1 MPPPR
6 RRTRKRP
13 SGGKGGSRRGR
24 PGGSSNRRSFKEFRD
39 RNRPSPSKRTT
50 STFDDSGRESGIRA
64 ASTTTRADKK
74 KSLEQ
79 SIGSLDRRINNALK
93 DNNLDL
99 VKDLRSRQN
108 RFVKNLGFFNAT
120 NTAGGVARTNDG
132 RIIRTSD
139 GSPVLTNAGLAAFNK
154 TIDRDFLNPTRKL
167 INENPK
173 AYAAM
178 YPVTD
183 QLRQGLPGIR
193 VAKEFLGMDD
203 KQQKYTDAQM
213 PGQRYALDKDF
224 GAGEGMSTPEIMDDE
239 IIADDFD
246 KRLDVAPDAV
256 PLDDLGDSGII
267 SPTDA
272 DPNTPGLQ
280 KPPKTV
286 PDPANLLELL
296 FDANR
301 NEPGIQIFNPNPQE
315 SDKFPSIAPDL
326 FKNIGAAFDADP
338 NTPGVQIFNP
348 NPSGNRNVNMQV
360 KEPSGPMIQ
369 VDENP
374 FISGTQV
381 SGDNFFNQVANNTT
395 IMKENIANSNLTA
408 DQKQVLLNEVD
419 NQMKENVSG
428 LDMLTSDAPV
438 SLPQV
443 VDQQL
448 DNANPASE
456 AAALEILNSLSNNQ
470 NRGFNISGLFDANP
484 NVPGVQI
491 FNTNPNRNAVNN
503 QGGGFSL
510 ADLFDANPDQ
520 EGFQLFNFN
529 RNR

>member
-108 RFVKNLGFFNAT
+108 RFVKNLGYFNAT
-120 NTAGGVARTNDG
+120 NTDGGVARTRDG
-132 RIIRTSD
+132 RVIRTSD
-139 GSPVLTNAGLAAFNK
+139 GSPVLTNKGLAAFNE
-154 TIDRDFLNPTRKL
+154 TIDRDFLDPTRKL
-167 INENPK
+167 INENPQ

-178 YPVTD
+178 YPITN

-193 VAKEFLGMDD
+193 AAKEFLGMDD

-213 PGQRYALDKDF
+213 PGERYALDKDF
-224 GAGEGMSTPEIMDDE
+224 GAGTGPEIMDDA

-246 KRLDVAPDAV
+246 KSLDVAPDAV
-256 PLDDLGDSGII
+256 PLPDTNVTIR
-267 SPTDA
+267 
-272 DPNTPGLQ
+272 Q
-280 KPPKTV
+280 KPQ
-286 PDPANLLELL
+286 PDAQDFTLLERL
-296 FDANR
+296 FDADR
-301 NEPGIQIFNPNPQE
+301 SEPGIQIFNTNPQE
-315 SDKFPSIAPDL
+315 SDRFPPIAPDL
-326 FKNIGAAFDADP
+326 FKNLGTKIFDADP
-338 NTPGVQIFNP
+338 NTPGIQFFNP
-348 NPSGNRNVNMQV
+348 NPSGNKNVNMQV
-360 KEPSGPMIQ
+360 KEPGGPMMQ
-369 VDENP
+369 VDKNP

-381 SGDNFFNQVANNTT
+381 SGDNFVNQVANNTT
-395 IMKENIANSNLTA
+395 VMKENIANSNLSA
-408 DQKQVLLNEVD
+408 DQKQVLMNEVD
-419 NQMKENVSG
+419 RQMTQFQPSSG

-448 DNANPASE
+448 NNANPASE
-456 AAALEILNSLSNNQ
+456 AAALEILNSLNNNQ
-470 NRGFNISGLFDANP
+470 NR
-484 NVPGVQI
+484 
-491 FNTNPNRNAVNN
+491 
-503 QGGGFSL
+503 GFSL

-520 EGFQLFNFN
+520 KGFQLFNLNPN
-529 RNR
+529 R

>member
-1 MPPPR
+1 MPRGRGPR
-6 RRTRKRP
+6 RVSQAKRRRVQRNVKRRA
-13 SGGKGGSRRGR
+13 SQRRDRIRDQARAGGGGGGGANVAT
-24 PGGSSNRRSFKEFRD
+24 GGSS
-39 RNRPSPSKRTT
+39 TA
-50 STFDDSGRESGIRA
+50 RESGIA
-64 ASTTTRADKK
+64 ANQTQNKK
-74 KSLEQ
+74 KSLQQ

-108 RFVKNLGFFNAT
+108 RFVKQLGYFNAT

-132 RIIRTSD
+132 RILRTSD
-139 GSPVLTNAGLAAFNK
+139 GSPVLTNRGLAAFEN
-154 TIDRDFLNPTRKL
+154 TVDRDFLDPTRKL
-167 INENPK
+167 INENPE

-178 YPVTD
+178 YPVAN
-183 QLRQGLPGIR
+183 QLRQGFPGSR
-193 VAKEFLGMDD
+193 FLKGLAGVDD
-203 KQQKYTDAQM
+203 KQQQFTDDKM

-224 GAGEGMSTPEIMDDE
+224 GKGAGATGPEFMDDE

-256 PLDDLGDSGII
+256 PLDDSGII

-286 PDPANLLELL
+286 PDPANLLERL

-301 NEPGIQIFNPNPQE
+301 NEPGIQLFNPNPLP
-315 SDKFPSIAPDL
+315 SDRMPPFAPDL
-326 FKNIGAAFDADP
+326 FKNIGTKLFDADP
-338 NTPGVQIFNP
+338 NTPGIQIFNT

-360 KEPSGPMIQ
+360 KEPSGPMMQ

-374 FISGTQV
+374 FVSGTQV
-381 SGDNFFNQVANNTT
+381 SGDNFANQVANNTT
-395 IMKENIANSNLTA
+395 VMKENIANAPNLNA
-408 DQKQVLLNEVD
+408 DQKQVLLNQID
-419 NQMKENVSG
+419 NQMTQNVSG

-438 SLPQV
+438 LLPQV

-448 DNANPASE
+448 NNANPASE
-456 AAALEILNSLSNNQ
+456 AAALEVLNSLNNNQ
-470 NRGFNISGLFDANP
+470 NR
-484 NVPGVQI
+484 
-491 FNTNPNRNAVNN
+491 
-503 QGGGFSL
+503 GFSL

-529 RNR
+529 PNR

>member
-39 RNRPSPSKRTT
+39 RNRRKSNVATGGSSTARERGIIAANTT
-50 STFDDSGRESGIRA
+50 DRNT
-64 ASTTTRADKK
+64 KK

-108 RFVKNLGFFNAT
+108 KFVKNLGYFNAT

-132 RIIRTSD
+132 RVLRTSD
-139 GSPVLTNAGLAAFNK
+139 GSPVLTNKGLAAFQN
-154 TIDRDFLNPTRKL
+154 TVDRDFLDPTRKL
-167 INENPK
+167 INENPE
-173 AYAAM
+173 AYAKM
-178 YPVTD
+178 YPIAN
-183 QLRQGLPGIR
+183 QLRQGLPGSR
-193 VAKEFLGMDD
+193 LLKGLAGVDD
-203 KQQKYTDAQM
+203 KQQQYTDDQM

-224 GAGEGMSTPEIMDDE
+224 GAGTGPEFMDDA

-246 KRLDVAPDAV
+246 KSLDVAPDAV
-256 PLDDLGDSGII
+256 PLPDTNVIVR
-267 SPTDA
+267 
-272 DPNTPGLQ
+272 Q
-280 KPPKTV
+280 KPQ
-286 PDPANLLELL
+286 PDASDRTLLETL

-301 NEPGIQIFNPNPQE
+301 DEPGIQLFNPNPTPGE
-315 SDKFPSIAPDL
+315 DRSLNLAPNL
-326 FKNIGAAFDADP
+326 FKNIGSAFDADP
-338 NTPGVQIFNP
+338 NTPGIQIFNT
-348 NPSGNRNVNMQV
+348 NPGQRVV
-360 KEPSGPMIQ
+360 EKAPSGPMMQ

-374 FISGTQV
+374 FTSGTQV
-381 SGDNFFNQVANNTT
+381 SGDNFANQVANNTT
-395 IMKENIANSNLTA
+395 IMKENIANAPNLNA
-408 DQKQVLLNEVD
+408 DQKQILMNEVD
-419 NQMKENVSG
+419 RQMTQFQPSSG

-448 DNANPASE
+448 NNANPASE
-456 AAALEILNSLSNNQ
+456 AAALEVLNSLNNNQ
-470 NRGFNISGLFDANP
+470 NR
-484 NVPGVQI
+484 
-491 FNTNPNRNAVNN
+491 
-503 QGGGFSL
+503 GFSL

-520 EGFQLFNFN
+520 EGFQLFNLNPN
-529 RNR
+529 R

>member
-1 MPPPR
+1 MPRGRGPR
-6 RRTRKRP
+6 RVSQAKRRRVQRNVKRRA
-13 SGGKGGSRRGR
+13 SQRRDRIRDQARAGGGGGGGANVAT
-24 PGGSSNRRSFKEFRD
+24 GGSS
-39 RNRPSPSKRTT
+39 TA
-50 STFDDSGRESGIRA
+50 RESGIA
-64 ASTTTRADKK
+64 ANQTQNKK
-74 KSLEQ
+74 KSLQQ

-108 RFVKNLGFFNAT
+108 RFVKQLGYFNAT

-132 RIIRTSD
+132 RILRTSD
-139 GSPVLTNAGLAAFNK
+139 GSPVLTNRGLAAFEN
-154 TIDRDFLNPTRKL
+154 TVDRDFLDPTRKL
-167 INENPK
+167 INENPE

-178 YPVTD
+178 YPVAN
-183 QLRQGLPGIR
+183 QLRQGFPGSR
-193 VAKEFLGMDD
+193 FLKGLAGVDD
-203 KQQKYTDAQM
+203 KQQQFTDDKM

-224 GAGEGMSTPEIMDDE
+224 GKGAGATGPEFMDDE

-256 PLDDLGDSGII
+256 PLDDSGII

-286 PDPANLLELL
+286 PDPANLLERL

-301 NEPGIQIFNPNPQE
+301 NEPGIQLFNPNPLP
-315 SDKFPSIAPDL
+315 SDRMPPFAPDL
-326 FKNIGAAFDADP
+326 LKNIGTKLFDADP
-338 NTPGVQIFNP
+338 NTPGIQIFNT

-360 KEPSGPMIQ
+360 KEPSGPMMQ

-374 FISGTQV
+374 FVSGTQV
-381 SGDNFFNQVANNTT
+381 SGDNFANQVANNTT
-395 IMKENIANSNLTA
+395 VMKENIANAPNLNA
-408 DQKQVLLNEVD
+408 DQKQVLLNQID
-419 NQMKENVSG
+419 NQMTQNVSG

-438 SLPQV
+438 LLPQV

-448 DNANPASE
+448 NNANPASE
-456 AAALEILNSLSNNQ
+456 AAALEILNSLNNNQ
-470 NRGFNISGLFDANP
+470 NR
-484 NVPGVQI
+484 
-491 FNTNPNRNAVNN
+491 
-503 QGGGFSL
+503 GFSL

-529 RNR
+529 PNR

>member
-50 STFDDSGRESGIRA
+50 STFDDSGRESGIMA

-79 SIGSLDRRINNALK
+79 SIGSLDRRIQNALK

-132 RIIRTSD
+132 RILRTRD
-139 GSPVLTNAGLAAFNK
+139 GNPVLTNAGLAAFNE
-154 TIDRDFLNPTRKL
+154 TIDRDFLDPTRKL
-167 INENPK
+167 INENPE
-173 AYAAM
+173 AYSKM

-183 QLRQGLPGIR
+183 QLRRGLPGTRIAR
-193 VAKEFLGMDD
+193 EFLGMED

-246 KRLDVAPDAV
+246 KSLDVAPDAV
-256 PLDDLGDSGII
+256 PLPDTNVTIR
-267 SPTDA
+267 
-272 DPNTPGLQ
+272 Q
-280 KPPKTV
+280 KPQ
-286 PDPANLLELL
+286 PDAQDFTLLERL
-296 FDANR
+296 FDADR
-301 NEPGIQIFNPNPQE
+301 SEPGIQIFNTNPQE
-315 SDKFPSIAPDL
+315 SDRFPPIAPDL
-326 FKNIGAAFDADP
+326 FKNLGTKIFDADP
-338 NTPGVQIFNP
+338 NTPGIQFFNP
-348 NPSGNRNVNMQV
+348 NPSGNKNVNMQV
-360 KEPSGPMIQ
+360 KEPGGPMMQ
-369 VDENP
+369 VDKNP

-381 SGDNFFNQVANNTT
+381 SGDNFVNQVANNTT
-395 IMKENIANSNLTA
+395 VMKENIANSNLSA
-408 DQKQVLLNEVD
+408 DQKQVLMNEVD
-419 NQMKENVSG
+419 RQMTQFQPSSG

-448 DNANPASE
+448 NNANPASE
-456 AAALEILNSLSNNQ
+456 AAALEILNSLNNNQ
-470 NRGFNISGLFDANP
+470 NR
-484 NVPGVQI
+484 
-491 FNTNPNRNAVNN
+491 
-503 QGGGFSL
+503 GFSL

-520 EGFQLFNFN
+520 EGFQLFNLNPN
-529 RNR
+529 R

>member
-6 RRTRKRP
+6 RRTRRRP

-24 PGGSSNRRSFKEFRD
+24 PGGSTNRRSFKEFRD

-286 PDPANLLELL
+286 PDPANLMERL
-296 FDANR
+296 FDTDR
-301 NEPGIQIFNPNPQE
+301 SEPGIQIFNPNPQE

-448 DNANPASE
+448 NNANPASE
-456 AAALEILNSLSNNQ
+456 AAALEILNSLNNNQ
-470 NRGFNISGLFDANP
+470 NK
-484 NVPGVQI
+484 
-491 FNTNPNRNAVNN
+491 
-503 QGGGFSL
+503 GFSL

-529 RNR
+529 PNR

>member
-6 RRTRKRP
+6 RRTRRRP

-108 RFVKNLGFFNAT
+108 RFVKNLGYFNAT
-120 NTAGGVARTNDG
+120 NTDGGVARTRDG
-132 RIIRTSD
+132 RVIRTSD
-139 GSPVLTNAGLAAFNK
+139 GSPVLTNKGLAAFEN
-154 TIDRDFLNPTRKL
+154 TVDRDFLDPTRKL
-167 INENPK
+167 INENPE

-178 YPVTD
+178 YPVAN
-183 QLRQGLPGIR
+183 QLRQGLPGSR
-193 VAKEFLGMDD
+193 FLKGLAGVDD
-203 KQQKYTDAQM
+203 KQQQYTDSQM

-224 GAGEGMSTPEIMDDE
+224 GAGTGPEIMDDA

-246 KRLDVAPDAV
+246 KSLDVAPDAV
-256 PLDDLGDSGII
+256 PLPDTNVTIR
-267 SPTDA
+267 
-272 DPNTPGLQ
+272 Q
-280 KPPKTV
+280 KPQ
-286 PDPANLLELL
+286 PDAQDFTLLERL
-296 FDANR
+296 FDADR
-301 NEPGIQIFNPNPQE
+301 SEPGIQIFNTNPQE
-315 SDKFPSIAPDL
+315 SDRFPPIAPDL
-326 FKNIGAAFDADP
+326 FKNLGTKIFDADP
-338 NTPGVQIFNP
+338 NTPGIQFFNP
-348 NPSGNRNVNMQV
+348 NPSGNKNVNMQV
-360 KEPSGPMIQ
+360 KEPGGPMMQ
-369 VDENP
+369 VDKNP

-381 SGDNFFNQVANNTT
+381 SGDNFVNQVANNTT
-395 IMKENIANSNLTA
+395 VMKENIANSNLSA
-408 DQKQVLLNEVD
+408 DQKQVLMNEVD
-419 NQMKENVSG
+419 RQMTQFQPSSG

-448 DNANPASE
+448 NNANPASE
-456 AAALEILNSLSNNQ
+456 AAALEILNSLNNNQ
-470 NRGFNISGLFDANP
+470 NR
-484 NVPGVQI
+484 
-491 FNTNPNRNAVNN
+491 
-503 QGGGFSL
+503 GFSL

-520 EGFQLFNFN
+520 KGFQLFNLNPN
-529 RNR
+529 R

>member
-1 MPPPR
+1 MPRGRGPR
-6 RRTRKRP
+6 KVNRAKRKRVQRNVKRRAMQRRDRIRDQARAGGGG
-13 SGGKGGSRRGR
+13 SGGANVAT
-24 PGGSSNRRSFKEFRD
+24 GGSS
-39 RNRPSPSKRTT
+39 TA
-50 STFDDSGRESGIRA
+50 RESGIIA
-64 ASTTTRADKK
+64 ANTTDRNTKK

-108 RFVKNLGFFNAT
+108 KFVKNLGYFNAT

-132 RIIRTSD
+132 RILRTSD
-139 GSPVLTNAGLAAFNK
+139 GSPVLTNKGLAAFEN
-154 TIDRDFLNPTRKL
+154 TVDRDFLDPTRKL
-167 INENPK
+167 INENPE

-178 YPVTD
+178 YPVAN
-183 QLRQGLPGIR
+183 QLRQGLPGTRALKGLAGI
-193 VAKEFLGMDD
+193 DD
-203 KQQKYTDAQM
+203 KQQQYTDDQM

-224 GAGEGMSTPEIMDDE
+224 GKGAGFTGPEFMDDE

-246 KRLDVAPDAV
+246 KSLDVAPDAV
-256 PLDDLGDSGII
+256 PLDDSGII

-286 PDPANLLELL
+286 PDPANLLERL

-301 NEPGIQIFNPNPQE
+301 NEPGIQIFNPNPLP
-315 SDKFPSIAPDL
+315 SDRMPPFAPDL
-326 FKNIGAAFDADP
+326 LKNIGTKLFDADP
-338 NTPGVQIFNP
+338 NTPGIQIFNT
-348 NPSGNRNVNMQV
+348 NPGQRVV
-360 KEPSGPMIQ
+360 EKAPSGPMMQ

-374 FISGTQV
+374 FVSGTQV
-381 SGDNFFNQVANNTT
+381 SGDNFANQVANNTT
-395 IMKENIANSNLTA
+395 VMKENIANAPNLNA
-408 DQKQVLLNEVD
+408 DQKQVLLNQVD
-419 NQMKENVSG
+419 NQMTQNVSG

-448 DNANPASE
+448 NNANPASE
-456 AAALEILNSLSNNQ
+456 AAALEILNSLNNNQ
-470 NRGFNISGLFDANP
+470 NR
-484 NVPGVQI
+484 
-491 FNTNPNRNAVNN
+491 
-503 QGGGFSL
+503 GFSL
-510 ADLFDANPDQ
+510 ADLFDANPNQ

-529 RNR
+529 PNR